1 LFSSLTK
8 MLVAAALLLLGAA
21 MPGRALA
28 APEKEAGDLDAM
40 IGQMIMVGFAGTE
53 VSDSGVAAARDELG
67 DGAIGG
73 VVLYPENIRSPQQL
87 TALTAF
93 LHNARSAPVPFI
105 AVDQEG
111 GKVQRLSREN
121 GHPYFPSARD
131 VGQNPSF
138 ATPES
143 AFKLYASMAKE
154 LADSGFNLNFGPVV
168 DLNLNPENPVIG
180 ERERSFGADPKTVI
194 ALARAFIRA
203 HREAGIVTVAKHF
216 PGHGSSRADSHKGFA
231 DISMSWKE
239 VELEPYRVLA
249 KEGMLDAV
257 MIGHLYHPRFSDG
270 SMLPASLSAKA
281 IRALRNKDWINFDGV
296 VFSDDMEMG
305 AVAHNYSIEERVIK
319 AINAGTDVIVF
330 SNVGSHD
337 PDLGVKIHAIIAD
350 AVSDGRISRLR
361 IEQAYGK
368 IRLLK
373 RRLAQHEL
381 AGKW

>member
-1 LFSSLTK
+1 
-8 MLVAAALLLLGAA
+8 MLAAAALLLAGAGLLCRA
-21 MPGRALA
+21 MA
-28 APEKEAGDLDAM
+28 APEKEGADLDAM
-40 IGQMIMVGFAGTE
+40 IGQMVMVGFAGTE
-53 VSDSGVAAARDELG
+53 ASDAGVAAARDELG
-67 DGAIGG
+67 NGTIGG
-73 VVLYPENIRSPQQL
+73 VVLYPENIRSPQQI

-93 LHNARSAPVPFI
+93 LRNARSAPVPFI

-111 GKVQRLSREN
+111 GKVQRLSRDN
-121 GHPYFPSARD
+121 GHSYFPSARD

-138 ATPES
+138 ASPDS
-143 AFKLYASMAKE
+143 VFKLYASMAKE

-168 DLNLNPENPVIG
+168 DLNLNPGNPVIAG
-180 ERERSFGADPKTVI
+180 RERSFGADPDRVI
-194 ALARAFIRA
+194 SLARAFIRA

-216 PGHGSSRADSHKGFA
+216 PGHGSSSADSHKGFA

-239 VELEPYRVLA
+239 IELDPYRVLA

-257 MIGHLYHPRFSDG
+257 MMGHLYHPRFSDG
-270 SMLPASLSAKA
+270 QMLPASLSAKA
-281 IRALRNKDWINFDGV
+281 IRALRNKDWIDFDGV

-305 AVAHNYSIEERVIK
+305 AVAHEYSIEERVIK

-337 PDLGVKIHAIIAD
+337 PDLGAKIHAIIVD
-350 AVSDGRISRLR
+350 AVADGRISKLR

-368 IRLLK
+368 IKLLK